1 MGHWYI
7 DNFVNGM
14 AGKMS
19 ASIDHIRNIGIIAH
33 IDAGKTTTTERIL
46 YYAGVLHRPGGV
58 DEGTTATD
66 FDEEEARRG
75 ITIYS
80 AAITC
85 HWKGYSINII
95 DTPGHVDFTAE
106 VERSLRV
113 LDGAVVVFSAME
125 GVEAQSET
133 VWRQADKY
141 NVPRICFINKMDR
154 IGASFNRTFEEI
166 RRRLRANPVALQIP
180 IGEGSTS
187 TGVSFEG
194 VIDLV
199 KMKSLYYDKESMGS
213 SFEVREIADEYLEQ
227 AQEWRSKMLE
237 AVAELDEKVLEQY
250 YETEDIPE
258 EDLLRLLREA
268 TLRGDL
274 QPTFCGSSLNFIGVQ
289 PVLDAVGAFLP
300 SPLDRP
306 PVTGINPQ
314 PKKRGGEA
322 GEPESRETS
331 VDGPM
336 CGLVFK
342 IQTDKHGDLCF
353 IRVYSGQLKSGT
365 RLLNART
372 GKKELISQLWRVHAD
387 AREKV
392 ETDSIDAGDIAGVIG
407 PKDAVTGD
415 TLCDIKH
422 PILLESISF
431 PETVISM
438 AVEPESSADRK
449 KLEETLVKLS
459 RQDPTFKAIP
469 NEETG
474 QTIVSGMGE
483 LHLEVLRNRMQK
495 EFNLSVR
502 VHKPRVSYR
511 ETVAAAIEKEVEFNR
526 PSANGNMYFRIKLRL
541 EPFKGESPVS
551 IISKLKP
558 EELDPALTKVV
569 MDTLKMGVD
578 GGGQVGFPL
587 MNVQFTVLEAHAR
600 EGETNDAAVEAAVS
614 EALHGCIM
622 DAKMQLLEPIM
633 KMEVVTPDEFRGNIQ
648 ADLSSR
654 NASVLN
660 SEWRGDLC
668 VMEVESPLSQLFGYS
683 TQIRSLSQG
692 RASFSMEPLKYAP
705 APPSVLKE
713 MIG

>member
-1 MGHWYI
+1 
-7 DNFVNGM
+7 
-14 AGKMS
+14 MS

-46 YYAGVLHRPGGV
+46 YYAGVVHRPGGV

-66 FDEEEARRG
+66 FDEEEAKRG

-154 IGASFNRTFEEI
+154 IGASFTRTFDEI
-166 RRRLRANPVALQIP
+166 KRRLRANPVALQIP

-194 VIDLV
+194 VIDLI
-199 KMKSLYYDKESMGS
+199 KMKSLYYDQESMGA
-213 SFEVREIADEYLEQ
+213 SFEVREIADEYLEE

-289 PVLDAVGAFLP
+289 PVLDAVGQFLP

-306 PVTGINPQ
+306 PVEGINPV

-322 GEPESRETS
+322 GEPETRATS
-331 VDGPM
+331 VDEPM

-342 IQTDKHGDLCF
+342 IQTDRHGDLCF

-459 RQDPTFKAIP
+459 RQDPTFKAVP

-511 ETVAAAIEKEVEFNR
+511 ETVAAAVEKSVEFNR
-526 PSANGNMYFRIKLRL
+526 PSANGNLYFGVKLRL
-541 EPFKGESPVS
+541 EPYKGEAPVS

-558 EELDPALTKVV
+558 EDLDPSLVKVM
-569 MDTLKMGVD
+569 MDTLRMGVD

-654 NASVLN
+654 NANVLN

>member
-1 MGHWYI
+1 
-7 DNFVNGM
+7 
-14 AGKMS
+14 MS

-46 YYAGVLHRPGGV
+46 YYAGVVHRPGGV

-66 FDEEEARRG
+66 FDEEEAKRG

-213 SFEVREIADEYLEQ
+213 SFEVREIAPEYLEQ

-331 VDGPM
+331 VDEPM

-511 ETVAAAIEKEVEFNR
+511 ETVAAAVEKAVEFNR
-526 PSANGNMYFRIKLRL
+526 PSANGNMYFRVKLRL
-541 EPFKGESPVS
+541 EPFKGETPVS

-558 EELDPALTKVV
+558 EELDPAMTKVV

-654 NASVLN
+654 NANVLN

-705 APPSVLKE
+705 APSSVLKE

>member
-1 MGHWYI
+1 
-7 DNFVNGM
+7 
-14 AGKMS
+14 MS

>member
-1 MGHWYI
+1 
-7 DNFVNGM
+7 
-14 AGKMS
+14 MS

-46 YYAGVLHRPGGV
+46 YYAGVVHRPGGV

-66 FDEEEARRG
+66 FDEEEAKRG

-166 RRRLRANPVALQIP
+166 RRRLRANPVALQVP

-213 SFEVREIADEYLEQ
+213 SFEVREIAPEYLEQ

-306 PVTGINPQ
+306 PVAGINPQ

-331 VDGPM
+331 VDEPM

-526 PSANGNMYFRIKLRL
+526 PSANGNMYFRVKLRL

-569 MDTLKMGVD
+569 METLRMGVD

-587 MNVQFTVLEAHAR
+587 MNVQFTVLDAHAR
-600 EGETNDAAVEAAVS
+600 EGETNDTAVEAAVS

-654 NASVLN
+654 NANVLN

>member
-1 MGHWYI
+1 
-7 DNFVNGM
+7 
-14 AGKMS
+14 MS
-19 ASIDHIRNIGIIAH
+19 GSIEKIRNIGIIAH
-33 IDAGKTTTTERIL
+33 IDAGKTTTSERIL
-46 YYAGVLHRPGGV
+46 FYTGASHRMGNV
-58 DEGTTATD
+58 DEGTTTTD
-66 FDEEEARRG
+66 FDEEEAKRG

-80 AAITC
+80 AAISC
-85 HWKGYSINII
+85 QWKDYSINII

-154 IGASFNRTFEEI
+154 IGASFDRTFQEI
-166 RRRLRANPVALQIP
+166 ENRLAAKPVAMQIP

-187 TGVSFEG
+187 ADDSFQG
-194 VIDLV
+194 VIDLI
-199 KMKSLYYDKESMGS
+199 KMQALYYDADSKGSKFETKEIPES
-213 SFEVREIADEYLEQ
+213 YLER
-227 AQEWRSKMLE
+227 AQEWRGKLLE
-237 AVAELDEKVLEQY
+237 SVAELDDQILEQY
-250 YETEDIPE
+250 YETEDIA
-258 EDLLRLLREA
+258 EDDIVRLLRVA
-268 TLRGDL
+268 TLKGDL
-274 QPTFCGSSLNFIGVQ
+274 QPTFCGSSLNYIGVQ
-289 PVLDAVGAFLP
+289 PVLDAVGNYLP

-306 PVTGINPQ
+306 PVEGINPQ
-314 PKKRGGEA
+314 PKKRGGTA
-322 GEPESRETS
+322 GGPESRNTS
-331 VDGPM
+331 VDEPV

-342 IQTDKHGDLCF
+342 IQADKHGDLCF
-353 IRVYSGQLKSGT
+353 MRVYSGRLKSGS

-392 ETDSIDAGDIAGVIG
+392 ETDCIDAGDIAGVIG
-407 PKDAVTGD
+407 PKEAATGD
-415 TLCDIKH
+415 TLCDIRH
-422 PILLESISF
+422 PILLESITF

-449 KLEETLVKLS
+449 KLEETLQKLS

-511 ETVAAAIEKEVEFNR
+511 ETVSKAVEKEVEFNR
-526 PSANGNMYFRIKLRL
+526 PSASGNLYFKVKLRL
-541 EPFKGESPVS
+541 EPFKGDSSVS
-551 IISKLKP
+551 IVSKLKP
-558 EELDPALTKVV
+558 GDLDPTYEKV
-569 MDTLKMGVD
+569 MLETLKMGLE

-587 MNVQFTVLEAHAR
+587 MNVQFVVLNAQTR
-600 EGETNDAAVEAAVS
+600 EGETNEAAVEAAVS

-622 DAKMQLLEPIM
+622 DAQIQLLEPIM
-633 KMEVVTPDEFRGNIQ
+633 KMEIVTPDEFRGNIQ

-654 NASVLN
+654 NAAVLN
-660 SEWRGDLC
+660 TEWRSDLC

-692 RASFSMEPLKYAP
+692 RASFSMEPLKYAT

>member
-1 MGHWYI
+1 
-7 DNFVNGM
+7 
-14 AGKMS
+14 MS
-19 ASIDHIRNIGIIAH
+19 TSIDQIRNIGIIAH

-46 YYAGVLHRPGGV
+46 YYAKFLHRPGGV
-58 DEGTTATD
+58 DEGTTTTD
-66 FDEEEARRG
+66 FDEEEAKRG

-85 HWKGYSINII
+85 KWNDCTINII

-154 IGASFNRTFEEI
+154 IGASFERTFEEI
-166 RRRLRANPVALQIP
+166 KKRLKANPVALQIP
-180 IGEGSTS
+180 IGEGTTS
-187 TGVSFEG
+187 TGDSFTG
-194 VIDLV
+194 VIDLIR
-199 KMKSLYYDKESMGS
+199 MQALYYDQESMGEK
-213 SFEVREIADEYLEQ
+213 FEVQEIPEAYLEQ
-227 AQEWRSKMLE
+227 AQEWRSKLLE
-237 AVAELDEKVLEQY
+237 SVAELDEEVLEQY
-250 YETEDIPE
+250 YETEDIA
-258 EDLLRLLREA
+258 EDVILRLLREA
-268 TLRGDL
+268 TLKGTL
-274 QPTFCGSSLNFIGVQ
+274 QPTFCGSSLNYIGVQ
-289 PVLDAVGAFLP
+289 PVLDGVTHFLP

-306 PVTGINPQ
+306 PVEGINPQ

-322 GEPESRETS
+322 GGHETRTSS
-331 VDGPM
+331 VDDPM

-342 IQTDKHGDLCF
+342 IQADKHGDLCF
-353 IRVYSGQLKSGT
+353 VRVYSGQLKSGS
-365 RLLNART
+365 RLLNPRT
-372 GKKELISQLWRVHAD
+372 GKKELVSQLWRVQAG

-392 ETDSIDAGDIAGVIG
+392 ETDSIDAGDIIGVIG
-407 PKDAVTGD
+407 PKEAVTGD
-415 TLCDIKH
+415 TLCDIRH

-449 KLEETLVKLS
+449 KLEETLQKLS
-459 RQDPTFKAIP
+459 RQDPTFKAIS

-511 ETVAAAIEKEVEFNR
+511 ETVSAAIEKEVEFNR
-526 PSANGNMYFRIKLRL
+526 PSANGNMYFKVKLRL
-541 EPFKGESPVS
+541 EPYKGDAPVS
-551 IISKLKP
+551 IVSQLKP
-558 EELDPALTKVV
+558 GGLDPELEKEL
-569 MDTLKMGVD
+569 METLRLGVD

-587 MNVQFTVLEAHAR
+587 MNVQFVVLDARIR
-600 EGETNDAAVEAAVS
+600 EGETNDVAVEAATS

-622 DAKMQLLEPIM
+622 DAKIQLLEPIM

-654 NASVLN
+654 NANVLS

-668 VMEVESPLSQLFGYS
+668 VMEVEAPLSQLFGYS

-692 RASFSMEPLKYAP
+692 RASFSMEPLKYAA

>member
-1 MGHWYI
+1 
-7 DNFVNGM
+7 
-14 AGKMS
+14 MS
-19 ASIDHIRNIGIIAH
+19 TSIDQIRNIGIIAH

-46 YYAGVLHRPGGV
+46 YYAKFLHRPGGV

-66 FDEEEARRG
+66 FDEEEAKRG

-85 HWKGYSINII
+85 KWNGHTINII

-154 IGASFNRTFEEI
+154 IGASFERTFEEI
-166 RRRLRANPVALQIP
+166 KKRLRANPVALQIP
-180 IGEGSTS
+180 IGEGTTS
-187 TGVSFEG
+187 TGDSFSG
-194 VIDLV
+194 VIDLI
-199 KMKSLYYDKESMGS
+199 KMQALFYDQESMGDQ
-213 SFEVREIADEYLEQ
+213 FEVQEIPEAYLEK
-227 AQEWRSKMLE
+227 AQEWRAKLLE
-237 AVAELDEKVLEQY
+237 SVAELDEAVLEQY
-250 YETEDIPE
+250 YETEDIA
-258 EDLLRLLREA
+258 EDVIIRLLREA
-268 TLRGDL
+268 TLKGDL
-274 QPTFCGSSLNFIGVQ
+274 QPTFCGSSLNYIGVQ
-289 PVLDAVGAFLP
+289 PVLDGVTSFLP

-306 PVTGINPQ
+306 PVEGINPQ

-322 GEPESRETS
+322 GEHETRGPS
-331 VDGPM
+331 VDDPM

-342 IQTDKHGDLCF
+342 IQADKHGDLCF
-353 IRVYSGQLKSGT
+353 MRVYSGQLKSGS
-365 RLLNART
+365 RLLNPRT
-372 GKKELISQLWRVHAD
+372 GKKELVSQLWRVQAG

-392 ETDSIDAGDIAGVIG
+392 ETDSIDAGDIIGVIG
-407 PKDAVTGD
+407 PKEAVTGD
-415 TLCDIKH
+415 TLCDIRN
-422 PILLESISF
+422 PILLETISF

-449 KLEETLVKLS
+449 KLEETLQKLS
-459 RQDPTFKAIP
+459 RQDPTFKAVA

-511 ETVAAAIEKEVEFNR
+511 ETVAAAVEKEVEFNR
-526 PSANGNMYFRIKLRL
+526 PSANGNMYFKVKLRL
-541 EPFKGESPVS
+541 EPFKGDKP
-551 IISKLKP
+551 ISVKSQLKP
-558 EELDPALTKVV
+558 NVLDPELEKEL
-569 MDTLKMGVD
+569 METLRLGVD

-587 MNVQFTVLEAHAR
+587 MNVQFVVLDAQSR
-600 EGETNDAAVEAAVS
+600 EGETNDVAVEAATS

-622 DAKMQLLEPIM
+622 DAKIQLLEPIM

-654 NASVLN
+654 NANVLN

-668 VMEVESPLSQLFGYS
+668 VMEVEAPLSQLFGYS

-692 RASFSMEPLKYAP
+692 RASFSMEPLKYAA
-705 APPSVLKE
+705 APQSVLKE

>member
-1 MGHWYI
+1 
-7 DNFVNGM
+7 
-14 AGKMS
+14 MS
-19 ASIDHIRNIGIIAH
+19 SSIDKIRNIGIIAH
-33 IDAGKTTTTERIL
+33 IDAGKTTTTERVL
-46 YYAGVLHRPGGV
+46 FYAGASHRMGNV
-58 DEGTTATD
+58 DEGTTVTD
-66 FDEEEARRG
+66 FDEEEAKRG

-80 AAITC
+80 AAISC

-154 IGASFNRTFEEI
+154 IGASFDRTFQEI
-166 RRRLRANPVALQIP
+166 ERRLLAKPVALQIP

-187 TGVSFEG
+187 TGDSFQG
-194 VIDLV
+194 VIDLIQ
-199 KMKSLYYDKESMGS
+199 MQALFYDLDSKGAN
-213 SFEVREIADEYLEQ
+213 FEVREIPDAYLEQ
-227 AQEWRSKMLE
+227 AQEWRGKLLE
-237 AVAELDEKVLEQY
+237 AVAELDDKVLEQY
-250 YETEDIPE
+250 YETEDIAE
-258 EDLLRLLREA
+258 EDIVRLLRVA
-268 TLRGDL
+268 TLKGNL
-274 QPTFCGSSLNFIGVQ
+274 QPTFCGSSLNYIGVQ
-289 PVLDAVGAFLP
+289 PVLDAVGSYLP

-306 PVTGINPQ
+306 PVEGINPQ
-314 PKKRGGEA
+314 PKKKKGQLEDEHETRA
-322 GEPESRETS
+322 TS
-331 VDGPM
+331 VDEPV

-342 IQTDKHGDLCF
+342 IQADKHGDLCF
-353 IRVYSGQLKSGT
+353 VRVYSGRLKSGT

-387 AREKV
+387 SREKV
-392 ETDSIDAGDIAGVIG
+392 ETDCIDAGDIAGVIG
-407 PKDAVTGD
+407 PKEAATGD

-449 KLEETLVKLS
+449 KLEETLQKLS
-459 RQDPTFKAIP
+459 RQDPTFKAVP

-511 ETVAAAIEKEVEFNR
+511 ETVAAAVEKGVEFNR
-526 PSANGNMYFRIKLRL
+526 PSANGNLYFKVKLRL
-541 EPFKGESPVS
+541 EPFKGETPVS
-551 IISKLKP
+551 IISELKP
-558 EELDPALTKVV
+558 DALDASLRNVV
-569 MDTLKMGVD
+569 METLRMGIE

-587 MNVQFTVLEAHAR
+587 INVQFVVLDVQAR
-600 EGETNDAAVEAAVS
+600 DGETNEVAVEAAVS

-622 DAKMQLLEPIM
+622 DAKIQLLEPIM

-654 NASVLN
+654 NAAVLN
-660 SEWRGDLC
+660 TEWRSDLC
-668 VMEVESPLSQLFGYS
+668 VMEVEAPLSQLFGYS

-692 RASFSMEPLKYAP
+692 RASFSMEPLKYAAAP
-705 APPSVLKE
+705 ASVLKE

>member
-1 MGHWYI
+1 
-7 DNFVNGM
+7 
-14 AGKMS
+14 MS
-19 ASIDHIRNIGIIAH
+19 ASIEKIRNIGIIAH

-46 YYAGVLHRPGGV
+46 YYAGVVHRPGGV

-66 FDEEEARRG
+66 FDSEEAKRG

-80 AAITC
+80 AAISC
-85 HWKGYSINII
+85 HWKGHSINII

-154 IGASFNRTFEEI
+154 IGASFERTFQEI
-166 RRRLRANPVALQIP
+166 RKRLRANPVALQIP
-180 IGEGSTS
+180 IGEGTTS
-187 TGVSFEG
+187 TGTSFEG
-194 VIDLV
+194 VIDLI
-199 KMKSLYYDKESMGS
+199 KMKSLYYDPESMGS
-213 SFEVREIADEYLEQ
+213 KFEVREIADEYLEQ

-237 AVAELDEKVLEQY
+237 AVAEMDDDILEQY

-268 TLRGDL
+268 TLNGSL
-274 QPTFCGSSLNFIGVQ
+274 QPTFCGSSLNYIGVQ
-289 PVLDAVGAFLP
+289 PVLDAVGEFLP

-306 PVTGINPQ
+306 PVEGINPQ

-322 GEPESRETS
+322 GEPESRATS
-331 VDGPM
+331 VNEPM

-353 IRVYSGQLKSGT
+353 VRVYSGQLKSGT

-407 PKDAVTGD
+407 PKEAATGD

-438 AVEPESSADRK
+438 AVEPDSSADRK
-449 KLEETLVKLS
+449 KLEETLKKLS
-459 RQDPTFKAIP
+459 RQDPTFKAMT

-511 ETVAAAIEKEVEFNR
+511 ETVTAAVEKEVEFSR
-526 PSANGNMYFRIKLRL
+526 PSPGGDLYFKVKLRL
-541 EPFKGESPVS
+541 EPYKGDTPVS
-551 IISKLKP
+551 IISNLKA
-558 EELDPALTKVV
+558 EDLDPNLHKIV
-569 MDTLKMGVD
+569 METLKMGIE

-587 MNVQFTVLEAHAR
+587 MNIQFVVLAAETH
-600 EGETNDAAVEAAVS
+600 EGETSEVAVEAAVS

-622 DAKMQLLEPIM
+622 DAKIQLLEPIM
-633 KMEVVTPDEFRGNIQ
+633 KIEVVTPDEFRGNIQ

-654 NASVLN
+654 NAAVLN
-660 SEWRGDLC
+660 TEWRSDLC
-668 VMEVESPLSQLFGYS
+668 VMEVEAPLSQLFGYS

-692 RASFSMEPLKYAP
+692 RASFSMEPLKYAAAP
-705 APPSVLKE
+705 ASVLKE

>member
-1 MGHWYI
+1 
-7 DNFVNGM
+7 
-14 AGKMS
+14 MS

-622 DAKMQLLEPIM
+622 DAKMQLPEPIM

>member
-1 MGHWYI
+1 
-7 DNFVNGM
+7 
-14 AGKMS
+14 MS
-19 ASIDHIRNIGIIAH
+19 ASIEKIRNIGIIAH
-33 IDAGKTTTTERIL
+33 IDAGKTTTSERIL
-46 YYAGVLHRPGGV
+46 FYTGASHRMGNV
-58 DEGTTATD
+58 DEGTTITD
-66 FDEEEARRG
+66 FNEEEARRG

-85 HWKGYSINII
+85 QWKDYAINII

-154 IGASFNRTFEEI
+154 IGASFIRTFQQIEK
-166 RRRLRANPVALQIP
+166 RLFAKPVALQIP

-187 TGVSFEG
+187 TGDSFQG
-194 VIDLV
+194 VIDLIS
-199 KMKSLYYDKESMGS
+199 MKALYYDPGTKGASYET
-213 SFEVREIADEYLEQ
+213 REIPAAYLEQ
-227 AQEWRSKMLE
+227 AQEWRSKLLE
-237 AVAELDEKVLEQY
+237 TVAELDDAILEQY
-250 YETEDIPE
+250 YETEEIAE
-258 EDLLRLLREA
+258 EDIVRLLREA
-268 TLRGDL
+268 TLKGEL
-274 QPTFCGSSLNFIGVQ
+274 QPTFCGSSLNYIGVQ
-289 PVLDAVGAFLP
+289 PILDAVGNYLP

-306 PVTGINPQ
+306 PVEGTNPQ
-314 PKKRGGEA
+314 PTKKRGPVSDEIIFRSPTVD
-322 GEPESRETS
+322 EP
-331 VDGPM
+331 V

-353 IRVYSGQLKSGT
+353 MRVYSGQLKSGS

-387 AREKV
+387 SREKV
-392 ETDSIDAGDIAGVIG
+392 ETDRIDAGDIAGVIG
-407 PKDAVTGD
+407 PKEAATGD

-449 KLEETLVKLS
+449 RLEETLLKLS

-483 LHLEVLRNRMQK
+483 LHLEVLRNRMQS

-511 ETVAAAIEKEVEFNR
+511 ETVLAAIEKEIEFNR
-526 PSANGNMYFRIKLRL
+526 PSANGDLYFKVKLRF
-541 EPFKGESPVS
+541 EPFKGETPLSIVS
-551 IISKLKP
+551 ELNP
-558 EELDPALTKVV
+558 EAMDSGLQNVM
-569 MDTLKMGVD
+569 MDTLKMGVE

-587 MNVQFTVLEAHAR
+587 MNVQFVVLSVASR
-600 EGETNDAAVEAAVS
+600 EGETNEVAVEAAVS
-614 EALHGCIM
+614 EALHACIM
-622 DAKMQLLEPIM
+622 GAKMQLLEPIM

-654 NASVLN
+654 NAAVLN
-660 SEWRGDLC
+660 TEWRSDLC
-668 VMEVESPLSQLFGYS
+668 VMEVEAPLSQLFGYS

-692 RASFSMEPLKYAP
+692 RASFSMQPLKYAP

>member
-1 MGHWYI
+1 
-7 DNFVNGM
+7 
-14 AGKMS
+14 MS
-19 ASIDHIRNIGIIAH
+19 ASTEKIRNIGIIAH
-33 IDAGKTTTTERIL
+33 IDAGKTTTSERIL
-46 YYAGVLHRPGGV
+46 FYTGSSHRMGNV
-58 DEGTTATD
+58 DEGTTITD
-66 FDEEEARRG
+66 FDEEEAKRG

-80 AAITC
+80 AAISC
-85 HWKGYSINII
+85 QWKDYSINII

-154 IGASFNRTFEEI
+154 IGASFERTFQEI
-166 RRRLRANPVALQIP
+166 EKRLGAKPVAMQIP

-187 TGVSFEG
+187 ADDSFQG
-194 VIDLV
+194 IIDLI
-199 KMKSLYYDKESMGS
+199 KMQALYYDADSKGSQFEAKEIPES
-213 SFEVREIADEYLEQ
+213 YLER
-227 AQEWRSKMLE
+227 AQEWRGKLLE
-237 AVAELDEKVLEQY
+237 SVAELDDEILEQY
-250 YETEDIPE
+250 YETEEIAEADI
-258 EDLLRLLREA
+258 LRLLRIA
-268 TLRGDL
+268 ALKGDL
-274 QPTFCGSSLNFIGVQ
+274 QPTYCGSSLNYIGVQ
-289 PVLDAVGAFLP
+289 PVLDAVGNYLP

-306 PVTGINPQ
+306 PVKGINPQ
-314 PKKRGGEA
+314 PKKRGGKA
-322 GEPESRETS
+322 GESESRGPS
-331 VDGPM
+331 VDEPM

-342 IQTDKHGDLCF
+342 IQADKHGDLCF
-353 IRVYSGQLKSGT
+353 MRVYSGQLKSGS

-387 AREKV
+387 SREKV
-392 ETDSIDAGDIAGVIG
+392 ETDCIDAGDIAGVIG
-407 PKDAVTGD
+407 PKEAVTGD
-415 TLCDIKH
+415 TLCDIRH

-449 KLEETLVKLS
+449 KLEETLQKLA
-459 RQDPTFKAIP
+459 RQDPTFKATP

-495 EFNLSVR
+495 EFNLSIR

-511 ETVAAAIEKEVEFNR
+511 ETVSKAVEKVVEFSR
-526 PSANGNMYFRIKLRL
+526 PSAGGNLYFKVKLRL
-541 EPFKGESPVS
+541 EPFKGDSSVS
-551 IISKLKP
+551 IISNLKP
-558 EELDPALTKVV
+558 GELDPAFEKTMLE
-569 MDTLKMGVD
+569 TLKMGLE

-587 MNVQFTVLEAHAR
+587 LNVQFVIIDAQTR
-600 EGETNDAAVEAAVS
+600 EGETTDVAVEAAVS

-622 DAKMQLLEPIM
+622 DAQIQLLEPIM

-648 ADLSSR
+648 ADLSAR
-654 NASVLN
+654 NAAVLN
-660 SEWRGDLC
+660 TEWRSDLC
-668 VMEVESPLSQLFGYS
+668 VMEVEAPLSQLFGYS

>member
-1 MGHWYI
+1 
-7 DNFVNGM
+7 
-14 AGKMS
+14 MS
-19 ASIDHIRNIGIIAH
+19 ASTEKIRNIGIIAH
-33 IDAGKTTTTERIL
+33 IDAGKTTTSERIL
-46 YYAGVLHRPGGV
+46 FYTGSSHRMGNV
-58 DEGTTATD
+58 DEGTTITD
-66 FDEEEARRG
+66 FDEEEAKRG

-80 AAITC
+80 AAISC
-85 HWKGYSINII
+85 QWKDYSINII

-154 IGASFNRTFEEI
+154 IGASFERTFQEI
-166 RRRLRANPVALQIP
+166 EKRLIAKPVAMQIP

-187 TGVSFEG
+187 ADDSFQG
-194 VIDLV
+194 IIDLI
-199 KMKSLYYDKESMGS
+199 KMQALYYDADSKGSQFEAKEIPES
-213 SFEVREIADEYLEQ
+213 YLER
-227 AQEWRSKMLE
+227 AQEWRGKLLE
-237 AVAELDEKVLEQY
+237 SVAELDDEILEQY
-250 YETEDIPE
+250 YETEEIAEADI
-258 EDLLRLLREA
+258 LRLLRIA
-268 TLRGDL
+268 ALKGDL
-274 QPTFCGSSLNFIGVQ
+274 QPTFCGSALNYIGVQ
-289 PVLDAVGAFLP
+289 PVLDAVGNYLP

-306 PVTGINPQ
+306 PVEGINPQ
-314 PKKRGGEA
+314 PKKRGGKA
-322 GEPESRETS
+322 GESESRGPS
-331 VDGPM
+331 VDEPM

-342 IQTDKHGDLCF
+342 IQADKHGDLCF
-353 IRVYSGQLKSGT
+353 MRVYSGQLKSGS

-387 AREKV
+387 SREKV
-392 ETDSIDAGDIAGVIG
+392 ETDCIDAGDIAGVIG
-407 PKDAVTGD
+407 PKEAVTGD
-415 TLCDIKH
+415 TLCDIRH

-449 KLEETLVKLS
+449 KLEETLQKLA
-459 RQDPTFKAIP
+459 RQDPTFKATP

-495 EFNLSVR
+495 EFNLSIR

-511 ETVAAAIEKEVEFNR
+511 ETVSKAVEKVVEFSR
-526 PSANGNMYFRIKLRL
+526 PSAGGNLYFKIKLRL
-541 EPFKGESPVS
+541 EPFKGDSSVS
-551 IISKLKP
+551 IISNLKP
-558 EELDPALTKVV
+558 SELDPAFEKTMLE
-569 MDTLKMGVD
+569 TLKMGLE

-587 MNVQFTVLEAHAR
+587 MNVQFVVIDAQTR
-600 EGETNDAAVEAAVS
+600 EGETTDVAVEAAVS

-622 DAKMQLLEPIM
+622 DSQIQLLEPIM

-648 ADLSSR
+648 ADLSAR
-654 NASVLN
+654 NAAVLN
-660 SEWRGDLC
+660 TEWRSDLC
-668 VMEVESPLSQLFGYS
+668 VMEVEAPLSQLFGYS